1 MSNEN
6 VFLFYPNLIGYG
18 RIVLAFVAF
27 EGMLVSGGV
36 VYILIDIRR
45 ESVNMNEIEFINLE
59 KLTDHSVLK
68 CLLLEN
74 RLCKVVFFGLQVDC
88 TNLSINF

>member
-27 EGMLVSGGV
+27 EGMLVSGRV
-36 VYILIDIRR
+36 VYIL
-45 ESVNMNEIEFINLE
+45 
-59 KLTDHSVLK
+59 
-68 CLLLEN
+68 
-74 RLCKVVFFGLQVDC
+74 
-88 TNLSINF
+88 